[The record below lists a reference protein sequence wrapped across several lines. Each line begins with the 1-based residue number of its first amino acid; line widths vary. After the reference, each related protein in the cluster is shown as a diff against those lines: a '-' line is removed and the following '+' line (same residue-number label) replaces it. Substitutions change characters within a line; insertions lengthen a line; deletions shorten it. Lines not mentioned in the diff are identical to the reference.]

1 MNKIDKCLAKLIK
14 IKKRGVPK
22 NKKWKKRNYNWHH
35 RDTKNHKRILQT
47 YMCQHTGQPRRNGQI
62 SRKSLPAK
70 TESGRNR
77 WFEQTDH

>member
-35 RDTKNHKRILQT
+35 RDTKNHKRILWT
-47 YMCQHTGQPRRNGQI
+47 VICQQIGQSRRNGHFSGNTQF
-62 SRKSLPAK
+62 SK
-70 TESGRNR
+70 TKSGRNR
-77 WFEQTDH
+77 